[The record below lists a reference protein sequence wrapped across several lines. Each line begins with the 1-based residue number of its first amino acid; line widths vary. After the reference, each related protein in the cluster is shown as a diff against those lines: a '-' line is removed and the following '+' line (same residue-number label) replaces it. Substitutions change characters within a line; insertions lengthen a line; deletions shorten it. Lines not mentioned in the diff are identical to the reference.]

1 MLYKVLRKMK
11 YFLVINEKGFV
22 VDFVEN
28 NIDPEATKQNA
39 LKILEGNGEKIT
51 TESAVKTARENPIYF
66 KFLVNTSH
74 TVEEVDF
81 ETFNEVLKNIKLG
94 KRVKRKIK
102 K

>member
-1 MLYKVLRKMK
+1 MK
-11 YFLVINEKGFV
+11 YFLVLNDKGFV

-28 NIDPEATKQNA
+28 HIDPEATKQNA
-39 LKILEGNGEKIT
+39 LKILEGKGEKIT
-51 TESAVKTARENPIYF
+51 AESAIKTAKENPVYF
-66 KFLVNTSH
+66 KFLVSISH

-81 ETFNEVLKNIKLG
+81 ETFNEVLKNMKLG